1 MVVVRHIALLCACL
15 MLTSG
20 AANAQSAPSA
30 NSETLPEN
38 NNEPIKIGSLFF
50 TPEETADIN
59 YAMNIYKKNSSGRRD
74 DGGFD
79 EEDFLNRLTGIR
91 KAQETNRYY
100 KYPQFFLES
109 IVYHAEDN
117 WIIWVNGQK
126 LTQSSPMENTDL
138 SVMEINEDMVRLK
151 WKPVSMHKVNET
163 WQKMENDNVEVY
175 KRRGEVI
182 FTLRVNQTFSSY
194 VMNILEGKVQPVT
207 VDTHN
212 ISLEPPSEVL
222 DPSPVDSGDPFF
234 NQEDDDPSR
243 TGLGG
248 LIDAYSKLG
257 SGEGDEVKE

>member
-1 MVVVRHIALLCACL
+1 MVAFRHIALFCTFFAL
-15 MLTSG
+15 SG
-20 AANAQSAPSA
+20 IAHAQDAPSPDNA
-30 NSETLPEN
+30 ATPVTSEPLE
-38 NNEPIKIGSLFF
+38 IRSLFF
-50 TPEETADIN
+50 SPEETADIR

-74 DGGFD
+74 DNDFD

-109 IVYHAEDN
+109 LVYHAADN

-126 LTQSSPMENTDL
+126 LTQDSPMENTDL
-138 SVMEINEDMVRLK
+138 SVMDINEDMVRLK
-151 WKPVSMHKVNET
+151 WKPVSMQKVNET
-163 WQKMENDNVEVY
+163 WEQMENDNVEVY

-182 FTLRVNQTFSSY
+182 FTLKVNQTFSSY

-212 ISLEPPSEVL
+212 ISLEEPIRAPDSSPAEL
-222 DPSPVDSGDPFF
+222 DNPFMQEGEDP
-234 NQEDDDPSR
+234 R

-257 SGEGDEVKE
+257 SGKDSEVQE